1 MAFSAR
7 RSLASGLS
15 RHLSRRL
22 HPSVS
27 HLLPSHHDDH
37 SENPSPPAQPPPLP
51 SALRSPSRSQ
61 ALGLPLPF
69 GLLHA
74 SRRSLSTSPRSN
86 DELDAS
92 AEVLSDAASSVSVP
106 ADVLAD
112 AAASVPVSA
121 PAPFP
126 GEVAA
131 AAADSFAPVAAL
143 QHLIDGVH
151 SLTGLNWWACIALT
165 SLLIRTLTVPLLLNQ
180 MKATVKLNVKTD
192 SPAMRPEIEAIN
204 LEMRTISST
213 RVAGNE
219 KSSTRVTDEGSMST
233 DPQSMLEG
241 KRKLGELFLR
251 HGVTPLTPL
260 KGLFIQAPIFMSFF
274 FAISNMVEKVPS
286 FKGGGIYWFTDLTTP
301 DELLILPMLTSLTFL
316 VTVELNMQDGM
327 EGNPMLKTMKN
338 FSRVMAVL
346 TIPFTMSFPKA
357 IFFYWVTSNLFSL
370 GYGFVLRKPA
380 VRSFLDL
387 PPIETQFAPAQQPTF
402 NLFGASKSVPA
413 AGSSIAESDRS
424 SSVLSQR
431 FSDLENR
438 AKSRRESQD

>member
-1 MAFSAR
+1 MTTPRTPRPPPNLRLSPPRFAR
-7 RSLASGLS
+7 RRDLRRSAS
-15 RHLSRRL
+15 
-22 HPSVS
+22 
-27 HLLPSHHDDH
+27 
-37 SENPSPPAQPPPLP
+37 PSPSASSTRPAAASPPRPAP
-51 SALRSPSRSQ
+51 T
-61 ALGLPLPF
+61 
-69 GLLHA
+69 
-74 SRRSLSTSPRSN
+74 TS
-86 DELDAS
+86 LDAS

-180 MKATVKLNVKTD
+180 MKATVKLN
-192 SPAMRPEIEAIN
+192 AMRPEIEAIN

-213 RVAGNE
+213 RIAGNE

>member
-180 MKATVKLNVKTD
+180 MKAT
-192 SPAMRPEIEAIN
+192 AMRPEIEAIN

-213 RVAGNE
+213 RIAGNE

>member
-74 SRRSLSTSPRSN
+74 SRRSLSTSPRST

-180 MKATVKLNVKTD
+180 MKATVKLN
-192 SPAMRPEIEAIN
+192 AMRPEIEAIN

>member
-92 AEVLSDAASSVSVP
+92 ADVLSDAASSVSVP

-180 MKATVKLNVKTD
+180 MKATVKLN
-192 SPAMRPEIEAIN
+192 AMRPEIEAIN
-204 LEMRTISST
+204 LEMRT
-213 RVAGNE
+213 
-219 KSSTRVTDEGSMST
+219 ST

-241 KRKLGELFLR
+241 KRKLDELFLR

>member
-180 MKATVKLNVKTD
+180 MKATVKLN
-192 SPAMRPEIEAIN
+192 AMRPEIEAIN

-213 RVAGNE
+213 RIAGNE